1 MSINSGLLVVL
12 FRSVFTYHCLL
23 NLQKI
28 EINFQLILRSSI
40 NFWYI
45 YVIDYF
51 TKCVQVLNLV
61 ASFSVDPFISIY
73 WSFVFTNIFAFNFI
87 LSILFRGPL
96 NLWLYLPHISFYTLW
111 YSVIMYF
118 CISDFSLLRVYC
130 WIYKNNLVC
139 FLPGKFSS
147 FTLLRLLIYFNY
159 LLSSLCFLFVSLLC
173 FFVFFSCY
181 LNCLTILFDV
191 AYEFLILFS
200 PLLVW
205 KFIHFISILLVI
217 TLAIYYIFL
226 TKS

>member
-1 MSINSGLLVVL
+1 MNSIS
-12 FRSVFTYHCLL
+12 
-23 NLQKI
+23 
-28 EINFQLILRSSI
+28 
-40 NFWYI
+40 FWYI

-73 WSFVFTNIFAFNFI
+73 WSFVFTNIFAFKFM
-87 LSILFRGPL
+87 LSILFRDPL

-111 YSVIMYF
+111 FSVIMYF
-118 CISDFSLLRVYC
+118 RVSDFSLLTAYC
-130 WIYKNNLVC
+130 WIYKNYLVC
-139 FLPGKFSS
+139 LLPGKFGP
-147 FTLLRLLIYFNY
+147 FTLMRLFIYLNF
-159 LLSSLCFLFVSLLC
+159 LLSSLCFLFVPLLLC
-173 FFVFFSCY
+173 FFAFFSCY
-181 LNCLTILFDV
+181 LTCSTISFDV

-217 TLAIYYIFL
+217 TLEIYYIFL